1 MTQRYIKY
9 MPLPD
14 IPSASRNAK
23 DHDLSSIRRSIETF
37 GAVVAGEVDERT
49 GRLVA
54 GHGRKEVLTQ
64 MHAEGASPPEG
75 VQLTEDGTWQVAIV
89 RGWRSRSDADAEAYM
104 IAHNRTNEKG
114 GWDQDILTRS
124 LLDIQKADAD
134 LLAATGY
141 SPDELADLEEV
152 LAVDATITVGV
163 HDDERYDFGGGSDDD
178 ADGPSPQDFQEFDDD
193 IPTDYQCPRCAYC
206 WSGKPK

>member
-1 MTQRYIKY
+1 MKRYIKY
-9 MPLPD
+9 MPIPE

-37 GAVVAGEVDERT
+37 GCVVAGEVDERT

-54 GHGRKEVLTQ
+54 GHGRREVLMQ
-64 MHAEGASPPEG
+64 MQAEGASPPEG
-75 VQLTEDGTWQVAIV
+75 VQLGEDGTWMAAIV

-114 GWDQDILTRS
+114 GWDQDVLALS
-124 LLDIQKADAD
+124 LQEIREADEA

-141 SPDELADLEEV
+141 SEDEAATLQEALAADAHIIEGV
-152 LAVDATITVGV
+152 LG
-163 HDDERYDFGGGSDDD
+163 DDERYGVGGGTRDV
-178 ADGPSPQDFQEFDDD
+178 DGPSPEGFQEFDDD
-193 IPTDYQCPRCAYC
+193 ISTDYQCPRCAYS